1 MNAALTDYQDQEFDY
16 TISFRT
22 NKGPS
27 AGTKSRHT
35 RYVRGKRPVS
45 FNGIH
50 RRRNKLI
57 RW

>member
-22 NKGPS
+22 NKSPS
-27 AGTKSRHT
+27 AGNKSRRT
-35 RYVRGKRPVS
+35 QFGRGKQPIS

-50 RRRNKLI
+50 RRRKKQI